1 MLVAFVF
8 VYIMLN
14 IILVHKG
21 QKILLRSRLVKLGES
36 LEFYLPLIGLF
47 FFLAGED
54 QQIKFR

>member
-36 LEFYLPLIGLF
+36 LEFYLPLIGF
-47 FFLAGED
+47 FFLDGED

>member
-47 FFLAGED
+47 FFLDGED